1 MLSTHPTHPPGFV
14 FLFYS
19 AVYYLLDV
27 INNTMMQR
35 NSQNCK
41 AVKMM
46 HDSCNAYFFEL
57 RRLAVADFPTCV
69 KYDGR

>member
-1 MLSTHPTHPPGFV
+1 M
-14 FLFYS
+14 
-19 AVYYLLDV
+19 
-27 INNTMMQR
+27 NNAMWCKG
-35 NSQNCK
+35 QNRK

-57 RRLAVADFPTCV
+57 RRLAVADFLTCV